1 MWELL
6 QSGPH
11 CKGHSSQ
18 PCIRWLSGFDE
29 EMRNCFML
37 STAIENPQAAWSWIQ
52 LSLRFGGLGFCS
64 VSYHAP
70 AASCALSDIGQPD
83 NIHLKHD
90 ITLFNSRVSQPDPV
104 TVESVLAFPSIPQR
118 ELSRRIDDRLFN
130 SLLNSSLYPKGSLVI
145 HLCSPAGSWQSVVPS
160 PGLGLHLEPNE
171 CQIMAGI
178 GYFWS
183 FYMPIIPPCC
193 L

>member
-37 STAIENPQAAWSWIQ
+37 STAIENPQAAWSWTQ

-70 AASCALSDIGQPD
+70 AAFISSCALSDIGQPD

-90 ITLFNSRVSQPDPV
+90 IALFNSRVSQPDPV

-145 HLCSPAGSWQSVVPS
+145 HLCSPCRLLAICGPFSRSRPAS
-160 PGLGLHLEPNE
+160 G
-171 CQIMAGI
+171 A
-178 GYFWS
+178 
-183 FYMPIIPPCC
+183 
-193 L
+193 